1 MTDIALGIL
10 AFMLGITLVSS
21 MVVNIC
27 TQRLLSKCIEVLD
40 AVMYGEPESRE
51 GTE

>member
-10 AFMLGITLVSS
+10 AYMFGITLVSS
-21 MVVNIC
+21 IAVNIC
-27 TQRLLSKCIEVLD
+27 TQRLLSKCLEVLD
-40 AVMYGEPESRE
+40 AVMYGEPSGRE

>member
-1 MTDIALGIL
+1 MTDIMLGIL

-21 MVVNIC
+21 IAVNIS
-27 TQRLLSKCIEVLD
+27 TQRLLSKCLEVLD
-40 AVMYGEPESRE
+40 AVMYGEAESRE

>member
-1 MTDIALGIL
+1 MTDIALAIL
-10 AFMLGITLVSS
+10 VFVLGITLVSS
-21 MVVNIC
+21 IAVNIC

-40 AVMYGEPESRE
+40 AVMYGESASLE